1 MLCHKEIRRISKEMA
16 GAAYEEL
23 AKDGM
28 FYKEY
33 PKQKDFIA
41 RHWKNFIGHARS
53 SLFQMLSGNY
63 PESVKEEIFEIV
75 VQDRTLQAVNDLEVK
90 GSA

>member
-23 AKDGM
+23 AKDEM
-28 FYKEY
+28 FHKEY
-33 PKQKDFIA
+33 PKQNAFIA

-53 SLFQMLSGNY
+53 SLLQILSGSY
-63 PESVKEEIFEIV
+63 PEAIKEEVFEII
-75 VQDRTLQAVNDLEVK
+75 VQDRTLQAVNDLEVQ
-90 GSA
+90 GTA